1 MTRIQQ
7 ALLLASLLFAVA
19 LLAVF
24 GIVPEAVA
32 QYAPLAVVPFIVS
45 NGQDCRGRLSERR
58 S

>member
-1 MTRIQQ
+1 MNRNYQ
-7 ALLLASLLFAVA
+7 ALLLASILLAVA

-45 NGQDCRGRLSERR
+45 RQRSCRVLGKGQAL
-58 S
+58 